1 MILQKA
7 SVTKALYETGAFAV
21 VRVPTVERGCEI
33 AEGLIRGGVHA
44 MEISYT
50 LPNAGEVIAGIKEKF
65 GDQMI
70 VGAGTVMEA
79 TTARLAIMSGAQF
92 IVANMMSDEVASICN
107 LYQIPYAPG
116 CTTMT
121 EANHA
126 LSIGSA
132 FIKCF
137 PISNTYGS
145 QLVGL
150 FKTPTPWMP
159 LMISGGINLDN
170 LATWVKSGAECYGM
184 GSLLTKGT
192 ADEIAANA
200 AQVRKI
206 IDETRASMWA
216 RGPLRPA
223 QTAPE
228 RAATARWLL
237 SFTVGPRVAR
247 ASARVGGV
255 FPRSLVFGAGAACA
269 AASRRINGQRG
280 GCIWVV
286 GLF

>member
-33 AEGLIRGGVHA
+33 AEGLIKGGVHA

-65 GDQMI
+65 GDEMI

-92 IVANMMSDEVASICN
+92 IVANMMSDEVAQICN

-126 LSIGSA
+126 LSIGAA
-132 FIKCF
+132 FVALC
-137 PISNTYGS
+137 GREALLAC
-145 QLVGL
+145 Q
-150 FKTPTPWMP
+150 TPEFVADRRPTRDP
-159 LMISGGINLDN
+159 
-170 LATWVKSGAECYGM
+170 C
-184 GSLLTKGT
+184 GT
-192 ADEIAANA
+192 SSPHRVYALSIWLWNRFHAANA
-200 AQVRKI
+200 RTSTQ
-206 IDETRASMWA
+206 
-216 RGPLRPA
+216 
-223 QTAPE
+223 
-228 RAATARWLL
+228 
-237 SFTVGPRVAR
+237 
-247 ASARVGGV
+247 
-255 FPRSLVFGAGAACA
+255 
-269 AASRRINGQRG
+269 N
-280 GCIWVV
+280 
-286 GLF
+286 

>member
-1 MILQKA
+1 
-7 SVTKALYETGAFAV
+7 
-21 VRVPTVERGCEI
+21 
-33 AEGLIRGGVHA
+33 
-44 MEISYT
+44 
-50 LPNAGEVIAGIKEKF
+50 
-65 GDQMI
+65 MI

-132 FIKCF
+132 FIKRF
-137 PISNTYGS
+137 PISNTYGT

-170 LATWVKSGAECYGM
+170 LETWVRSGAECYGM

-200 AQVRKI
+200 AQVRTI
-206 IDETRASMWA
+206 VDETRASM
-216 RGPLRPA
+216 
-223 QTAPE
+223 
-228 RAATARWLL
+228 
-237 SFTVGPRVAR
+237 
-247 ASARVGGV
+247 
-255 FPRSLVFGAGAACA
+255 
-269 AASRRINGQRG
+269 
-280 GCIWVV
+280 
-286 GLF
+286 

>member
-50 LPNAGEVIAGIKEKF
+50 LPNAGEVIAGIKENF
-65 GDQMI
+65 
-70 VGAGTVMEA
+70 GAGTVMEA

-126 LSIGSA
+126 LAIGSA

-137 PISNTYGS
+137 PISNTYGP

-206 IDETRASMWA
+206 IDETRASM
-216 RGPLRPA
+216 
-223 QTAPE
+223 
-228 RAATARWLL
+228 
-237 SFTVGPRVAR
+237 
-247 ASARVGGV
+247 
-255 FPRSLVFGAGAACA
+255 
-269 AASRRINGQRG
+269 
-280 GCIWVV
+280 
-286 GLF
+286 

>member
-1 MILQKA
+1 MKMQKA
-7 SVTKALYETGAFAV
+7 AITQALYDTCAFAV
-21 VRVPTVERGCEI
+21 VRVPTIERGLEI
-33 AEGLIRGGVHA
+33 ARGLLAGGVKA
-44 MEISYT
+44 MEVSYT
-50 LPNAGEVIAGIKEKF
+50 LPNAGEVIAAIKEEC
-65 GDQMI
+65 GDEMI
-70 VGAGTVMEA
+70 VGAGTVMDSA
-79 TTARLAIMSGAQF
+79 TARMAIMAGAQF
-92 IVANMMSDEVASICN
+92 IVANCYSEGVSEICN

-137 PISNTYGS
+137 PISNTYGT

-184 GSLLTKGT
+184 GSLLTKGS

-206 IDETRASMWA
+206 IDETRASM
-216 RGPLRPA
+216 
-223 QTAPE
+223 
-228 RAATARWLL
+228 
-237 SFTVGPRVAR
+237 
-247 ASARVGGV
+247 
-255 FPRSLVFGAGAACA
+255 
-269 AASRRINGQRG
+269 
-280 GCIWVV
+280 
-286 GLF
+286 